1 MSQVNLE
8 ATRPRVLVID
18 DEADLR
24 VLLERYLGDQG
35 FAVTT
40 RANARDLFD
49 LLKHEAFDMLVLDLM
64 MPEESGLSICQRL
77 RAAGQVIPILMLTAK
92 GDPVDRI
99 IGLESGADDYLAKP
113 FTPRELVARIAAQL
127 RRRSMDARG
136 LSSTQEQIPFGPF
149 VLDLKTRQLM
159 RDGAP
164 VSLSSVEFVVLRALA
179 QHPNVELSRDRLLD
193 LSKGSDSSA
202 TDRSI
207 DVQVLRL
214 RRSIEDDPSNPRW
227 IRTVRGVGYVFVPDA
242 K

>member
-1 MSQVNLE
+1 MTNSAAAVR
-8 ATRPRVLVID
+8 ARILVVD

-24 VLLERYLGDQG
+24 LLLERYLGDQG
-35 FAVTT
+35 FEVTT
-40 RANARDLFD
+40 RADGQEVTELLRREPFD
-49 LLKHEAFDMLVLDLM
+49 LLVLDLM
-64 MPEESGLSICQRL
+64 MPKESGLAICQRL
-77 RAAGQVIPILMLTAK
+77 RAAGEVIPILMLTAK

-113 FTPRELVARIAAQL
+113 FTPRELVARIQAQL
-127 RRRSMDARG
+127 RRRSMDAQSVSSG
-136 LSSTQEQIPFGPF
+136 LEQIAFGPF
-149 VLDLKTRQLM
+149 LLDLKTRRLLRHGQ
-159 RDGAP
+159 P
-164 VSLSSVEFVVLRALA
+164 VPLSSVEFVVLRALA
-179 QHPNVELSRDRLLD
+179 QHANVELSRDRLLD

-242 K
+242 I